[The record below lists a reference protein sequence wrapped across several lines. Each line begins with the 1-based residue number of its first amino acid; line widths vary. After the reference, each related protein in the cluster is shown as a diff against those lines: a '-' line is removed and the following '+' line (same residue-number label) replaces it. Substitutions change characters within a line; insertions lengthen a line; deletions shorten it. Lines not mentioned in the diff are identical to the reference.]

1 MLNKKIYLAVFIT
14 LLFVSSAF
22 ADQHE
27 KNFELFE
34 KTIIEAANKITWSG
48 KHNFQDVEFVK
59 NEMNGDETV
68 YSL

>member
-1 MLNKKIYLAVFIT
+1 MYKKICLAIFMMLICI
-14 LLFVSSAF
+14 SSAF
-22 ADQHE
+22 ADQKE

-34 KTIIEAANKITWSG
+34 ETIIEAANKITWSG